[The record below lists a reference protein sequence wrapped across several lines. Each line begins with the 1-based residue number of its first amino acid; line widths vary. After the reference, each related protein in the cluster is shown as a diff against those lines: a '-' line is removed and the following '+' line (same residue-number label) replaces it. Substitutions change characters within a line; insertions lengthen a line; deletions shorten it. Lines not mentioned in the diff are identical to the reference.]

1 MVFCQKLQKEA
12 APMSFAPVPGELGQ
26 RILENISQEAWQQ
39 WIKHQ
44 TMLIN
49 EKHLNMMASAQRFLS
64 GALSKTVN
72 LPEDAT
78 VEDVQEVFLRGWK
91 LGLKSIAI
99 YRDGSKSSQPLNLLN
114 SEIAI

>member
-26 RILENISQEAWQQ
+26 RILENISQEGWQQ

-49 EKHLNMMASAQRFLS
+49 EKHLSLADAESRTYLKAEMEKFLF
-64 GALSKTVN
+64 GGDYDEVEGYV
-72 LPEDAT
+72 PEKD
-78 VEDVQEVFLRGWK
+78 
-91 LGLKSIAI
+91 
-99 YRDGSKSSQPLNLLN
+99 
-114 SEIAI
+114 

>member
-26 RILENISQEAWQQ
+26 RILENISQEGWQQ

-49 EKHLNMMASAQRFLS
+49 EKHLSLADAESRSYLKGEMEKFLF
-64 GALSKTVN
+64 GGDYEEVEGYV
-72 LPEDAT
+72 PEG
-78 VEDVQEVFLRGWK
+78 E
-91 LGLKSIAI
+91 
-99 YRDGSKSSQPLNLLN
+99 
-114 SEIAI
+114 